1 MIAIKLKD
9 SRNPKEPCLLF
20 EYDIQGIVR
29 SYFPREKMITGD
41 TDSPFMTVQAIYSE
55 DMVELSCVI
64 GQWWRKAVFH
74 ANWEEQRGVKDRVKQ
89 ELYRMLQEYTGKSL
103 PWGTLSGIR
112 PTKLVV
118 AMLEEGKEEQQVREE
133 MRHTYYLSQ
142 EKLDLS
148 IKIAKKEIDLL
159 SKVDYQNSYSIYI
172 GIPFCPSTCLYC
184 SFTSYPIHTYK
195 KMVEEYLDALC
206 KEIRQTADI
215 FMKKKPVSVYIGGG
229 TPTTLE
235 PGQMDR
241 LLRVVKETFDFSCV
255 REFTVEAGRPD
266 SITEEKLMTL
276 KKHGV
281 SRISINPQTMRD
293 DTLKLI
299 GRAHSAEQV
308 REAFWLARKCGFDN
322 INMDFILGLPQES
335 IEDVE
340 YSMKEASKLAPD
352 SITIHSL
359 AIKRASKLGIN
370 LEDYKEYTMENNQKI
385 IQLTRDYAQR
395 MHMEPYYLYRQKNI
409 AGNMENVGYAAEG
422 KEGLYNILIMEEKQT
437 ILAFGAGGTTKLV
450 FPEQNQKIV
459 RVENV
464 KDVKNYIERVEEMI
478 ARKKTAWTIHGGI

>member
-41 TDSPFMTVQAIYSE
+41 ADSPFMTVQATYSE

-241 LLRVVKETFDFSCV
+241 LLRVIKETFEFSCV

-437 ILAFGAGGTTKLV
+437 ILAFGAGGTTHLV